1 MVYKEFSK
9 DEKLSL
15 VALLNW
21 DYTDSAEDLL
31 SVVNGKSKNSASFS
45 EESLFARSLES
56 LKWGDLVNLWTLER
70 CVSLYTPTVRRMIR
84 SHFLRE
90 EYDRIFSILQG
101 KPLSYSR
108 QSSDHLKKLQ
118 QSILFNR
125 RNSIKPWLLQS

>member
-31 SVVNGKSKNSASFS
+31 SVVSGKSKNSASFS

-70 CVSLYTPTVRRMIR
+70 CVSLYTPTLRRMIR
-84 SHFLRE
+84 SDLEIIAKDMLLMRE
-90 EYDRIFSILQG
+90 
-101 KPLSYSR
+101 
-108 QSSDHLKKLQ
+108 
-118 QSILFNR
+118 
-125 RNSIKPWLLQS
+125 NSLNVLTGEI